1 MTFKLRFHALALK
14 EWRALDSSIREPLKK
29 KLADRL
35 ENPRVP
41 SAALHGMPDCYKIKL
56 HSLGYRLV
64 YRVEN
69 DEVFVTVLDTG
80 KRDKS
85 KFFGVSA
92 VSKHAGGSK

>member
-14 EWRALDSSIREPLKK
+14 DWQALDSSIREPLKK
-29 KLADRL
+29 KLAERL

-69 DEVFVTVLDTG
+69 DAVFVTVLATG

-85 KFFGVSA
+85 KVYGTA
-92 VSKHAGGSK
+92 LKRI

>member
-1 MTFKLRFHALALK
+1 MTFRLRFHALALK
-14 EWRALDSSIREPLKK
+14 EWGALDSSIREPLKK
-29 KLADRL
+29 KLTERL

-69 DEVFVTVLDTG
+69 DAVFVTVLATG

-85 KFFGVSA
+85 RVYGTAMKRL
-92 VSKHAGGSK
+92 